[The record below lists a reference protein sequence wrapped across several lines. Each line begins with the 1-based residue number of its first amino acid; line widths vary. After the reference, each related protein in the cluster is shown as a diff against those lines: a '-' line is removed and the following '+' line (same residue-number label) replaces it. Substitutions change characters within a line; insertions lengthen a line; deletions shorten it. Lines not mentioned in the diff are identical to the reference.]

1 MSTPEK
7 YIKHIRRKTR
17 RVFTPEEI
25 ILIVM
30 KALRAETSM
39 EEICRNH
46 GIQKSTLYKW
56 NTEFIEA
63 CKKQLSENTAREAT
77 SEEIPTSGRKP
88 NGQGNRGR
96 PFDAVAHHKKSL
108 DNLR

>member
-17 RVFTPEEI
+17 RVFTPEEM

-30 KALRAETSM
+30 KSLRAETSIA
-39 EEICRNH
+39 EVCRNH

-56 NTEFIEA
+56 NTDFIEA

-77 SEEIPTSGRKP
+77 SEEIPTSGRRP
-88 NGQGNRGR
+88 QAQANRGR